1 MKILDRLFARAS
13 PGTVRYQMVTERGN
27 GFYAWNGKLYQSD
40 IVRACMR
47 PKVKGV
53 GKLVGKHLRETIDR
67 AGKRRIVYNA
77 DARLRYLL
85 EEPNPYMT
93 GQKLQEKLAAQ
104 LVLNNNAFALIIR
117 DENGLPVEIYP
128 ITASSVQAIYRKDGT
143 LCLDFIL
150 VNGRRMVFAYTD
162 IIHLRADF
170 YENDLFGSPLAQT
183 LMPLME
189 IVGTT
194 DQGIVKAIR
203 NSSVVRWLI
212 KYNTAMRDDALTE
225 KAKEFAQ
232 RFLDVENGSGV
243 VVVDSKSEATQISPK
258 DYVPNAAQMDRTTQR
273 IYAIFNTNTKIV
285 LSQYNEDEW
294 NAYYEAELEPIVREL
309 GEEYT
314 RKLFSRRERA
324 AGNRIVFEAT
334 NLATASMSTKL
345 GLQAMVDRGAMLP
358 NEWRAVLNLA
368 PIDGGDVPIR
378 RLDTAPTTQT
388 TQEGGSE
395 TA

>member
-1 MKILDRLFARAS
+1 MGFFRDLFARAS

-67 AGKRRIVYNA
+67 EGKRRIAYNA

-128 ITASSVQAIYRKDGT
+128 ITARSVQAIYRKDGT

-162 IIHLRADF
+162 IIHLRSDF
-170 YENDLFGSPLAQT
+170 CENDLFGSPLAQT

-212 KYNTAMRDDALTE
+212 KYNTALRDDALDA

-243 VVVDSKSEATQISPK
+243 VVVDSKSEATQISPN

-273 IYAIFNTNTKIV
+273 IYAIFNTNPKIV

-388 TQEGGSE
+388 QEGGSE

>member
-1 MKILDRLFARAS
+1 MGFFRDLFARAS

-67 AGKRRIVYNA
+67 EGKRRIAYNP

-117 DENGLPVEIYP
+117 DENGLPMEIYP

-162 IIHLRADF
+162 IIHLRSDF
-170 YENDLFGSPLAQT
+170 CENDLFGSPLAQT

-212 KYNTAMRDDALTE
+212 KYNTALRDDALDA

-243 VVVDSKSEATQISPK
+243 VVVDSKSEATQINPQ

-273 IYAIFNTNTKIV
+273 IYAIFNTNPKIV

-388 TQEGGSE
+388 QEGGSE

>member
-1 MKILDRLFARAS
+1 MGFFRNLFARAS
-13 PGTVRYQMVTERGN
+13 PGATRYQMVTERGN

-47 PKVKGV
+47 PKVKAV
-53 GKLVGKHLRETIDR
+53 GKLVGKHLRESLDKE
-67 AGKRRIVYNA
+67 GKRRLAVNA

-104 LVLNNNAFALIIR
+104 LVLNNNAFALVIR
-117 DENGLPVEIYP
+117 DDNGLPVELYP
-128 ITASSVQAIYRKDGT
+128 IASHSVQAVYLKDGT
-143 LCLDFIL
+143 LCLDFL
-150 VNGRRMVFAYTD
+150 LDNGRHMRFAYAD

-170 YENDLFGSPLAQT
+170 CENDLFGTPLAQA
-183 LMPLME
+183 LLPLMQ

-194 DQGIVKAIR
+194 DQGIVKAIQ
-203 NSSVVRWLI
+203 NSSVVRWLL
-212 KYNTAMRDDALTE
+212 KYTTSMRPEALDE
-225 KAKEFAQ
+225 NAKAFAQ
-232 RFLDVENGSGV
+232 RFLDVQNGSGV
-243 VVVDSKSEATQISPK
+243 AAVDAKADATQINPQ
-258 DYVPNAAQMDRTTQR
+258 DYVPNAAQMDRTTAR
-273 IYAIFNTNTKIV
+273 IYALFNTNERIV
-285 LSQYNEDEW
+285 HSAYNEDEW
-294 NAYYEAELEPIVREL
+294 NAYYEAEIEPIVREL

-324 AGNRIVFEAT
+324 AGNRIVFEAS
-334 NLATASMSTKL
+334 NLATASMGTKL

-378 RLDTAPTTQT
+378 RLDTAPTSAT
-388 TQEGGSE
+388 EGGNTTE
-395 TA
+395 N

>member
-1 MKILDRLFARAS
+1 MGFFRNLFARAS
-13 PGTVRYQMVTERGN
+13 PGATRYQMVTERGN

-47 PKVKGV
+47 PKVKAV
-53 GKLVGKHLRETIDR
+53 GKLVGKHLRESLDR
-67 AGKRRIVYNA
+67 EGKRRLAVNA

-104 LVLNNNAFALIIR
+104 LVLNNNAFALVIR
-117 DENGLPVEIYP
+117 DDNGLPVELYP
-128 ITASSVQAIYRKDGT
+128 IASHSVQAVYLKDGT
-143 LCLDFIL
+143 LCLDFL
-150 VNGRRMVFAYTD
+150 LDNGRHMRFAYAD

-170 YENDLFGSPLAQT
+170 CENDLFGTPLAQA
-183 LMPLME
+183 LLPLMQ

-194 DQGIVKAIR
+194 DQGIVKAIQ
-203 NSSVVRWLI
+203 NSSVVRWLL
-212 KYNTAMRDDALTE
+212 KYTTSMRPEALDE
-225 KAKEFAQ
+225 NAKAFAQ
-232 RFLDVENGSGV
+232 RFLDVQNGSGV
-243 VVVDSKSEATQISPK
+243 AAVDAKADATQINPQ
-258 DYVPNAAQMDRTTQR
+258 DYVPNAAQMDRTTAR
-273 IYAIFNTNTKIV
+273 IYALFNTNERIV
-285 LSQYNEDEW
+285 HSAYNEDEW
-294 NAYYEAELEPIVREL
+294 NAYYEAEIEPIVREL

-324 AGNRIVFEAT
+324 AGNRIVFEAS
-334 NLATASMSTKL
+334 NLATASMGTKL

-378 RLDTAPTTQT
+378 RLDTAPTSAT
-388 TQEGGSE
+388 EGGNTTE
-395 TA
+395 N

>member
-47 PKVKGV
+47 PKVKGA

-67 AGKRRIVYNA
+67 EGNRRIAYNA

-162 IIHLRADF
+162 IIHLRSDF
-170 YENDLFGSPLAQT
+170 CENDLFGSPLAQT

-212 KYNTAMRDDALTE
+212 KYNTAMRDDALTK

-273 IYAIFNTNTKIV
+273 IYAIFNTNPKIV

-388 TQEGGSE
+388 QEGGSE

>member
-1 MKILDRLFARAS
+1 MGFFRDLFARAS

-53 GKLVGKHLRETIDR
+53 GKLVGKHLRETIDH
-67 AGKRRIVYNA
+67 AGKRRIAYNA

-170 YENDLFGSPLAQT
+170 CENDLFGSPLAQT

-243 VVVDSKSEATQISPK
+243 VVVDSKSEATQISPN

-273 IYAIFNTNTKIV
+273 IYAIFNTNPKIV

-388 TQEGGSE
+388 QEGGSE

>member
-67 AGKRRIVYNA
+67 EGKRRIAYNA

-117 DENGLPVEIYP
+117 DENGLPMEIYP

-162 IIHLRADF
+162 IIHLRSDF
-170 YENDLFGSPLAQT
+170 CENDLFGSPLAQT

-212 KYNTAMRDDALTE
+212 KYNTALRDDALTE

-243 VVVDSKSEATQISPK
+243 VVVDSKSEATQINPQ

-273 IYAIFNTNTKIV
+273 IYAIFNTNPKIV

-345 GLQAMVDRGAMLP
+345 GLLAMVDRGAMLP

-388 TQEGGSE
+388 QEGGSE

>member
-1 MKILDRLFARAS
+1 MGFFRDLFARAS
-13 PGTVRYQMVTERGN
+13 PGTVRYQMVTERCN

-67 AGKRRIVYNA
+67 EGKRRIAYNA

-170 YENDLFGSPLAQT
+170 CENDLFGSPLAQT

-243 VVVDSKSEATQISPK
+243 VVVDSKSEATQINPQ

-273 IYAIFNTNTKIV
+273 IYAIFNTNPKIV

-388 TQEGGSE
+388 QEGGSE

>member
-1 MKILDRLFARAS
+1 MGFFRDLFARAS

-67 AGKRRIVYNA
+67 EGKRRIAYNA

-170 YENDLFGSPLAQT
+170 CENDLFGSPLAQT

-243 VVVDSKSEATQISPK
+243 VVVDSKSEATQINPQ

-388 TQEGGSE
+388 QEGGSE

>member
-1 MKILDRLFARAS
+1 MGFFRNLFARAS
-13 PGTVRYQMVTERGN
+13 PGATRYQMVTERGN

-47 PKVKGV
+47 PKVKAV
-53 GKLVGKHLRETIDR
+53 GKLVGKHLRESLDKE
-67 AGKRRIVYNA
+67 GKRCLAVNA

-104 LVLNNNAFALIIR
+104 LVLNNNAFALVIR
-117 DENGLPVEIYP
+117 DDNGLPVELYP
-128 ITASSVQAIYRKDGT
+128 IASHSVQAVYLKDGT
-143 LCLDFIL
+143 LCLDFL
-150 VNGRRMVFAYTD
+150 LDNGRHMRFAYAD

-170 YENDLFGSPLAQT
+170 CENDLFGTPLAQA
-183 LMPLME
+183 LLPLMQ

-194 DQGIVKAIR
+194 DQGIVKAIQ
-203 NSSVVRWLI
+203 NSSVVRWLL
-212 KYNTAMRDDALTE
+212 KYTTSMRPEALDE
-225 KAKEFAQ
+225 NAKAFAQ
-232 RFLDVENGSGV
+232 RFLDVQNGSGV
-243 VVVDSKSEATQISPK
+243 AAVDAKADATQINPQ
-258 DYVPNAAQMDRTTQR
+258 DYVPNAAQMDRTTAR
-273 IYAIFNTNTKIV
+273 IYALFNTNEKIV
-285 LSQYNEDEW
+285 HSAYNEDEW
-294 NAYYEAELEPIVREL
+294 NAYYEAEIEPIVREL

-324 AGNRIVFEAT
+324 AGNRIVFEAS
-334 NLATASMSTKL
+334 NLATASMGTKL

-378 RLDTAPTTQT
+378 RLDTAPTSAT
-388 TQEGGSE
+388 EGGNTTE
-395 TA
+395 N

>member
-1 MKILDRLFARAS
+1 MGFFRDLFARAS

-47 PKVKGV
+47 PKVKSV

-67 AGKRRIVYNA
+67 EGKRRIAYNA

-162 IIHLRADF
+162 IIHLRSDF
-170 YENDLFGSPLAQT
+170 CENDLFGSPLAQT

-243 VVVDSKSEATQISPK
+243 VVVDSKSEATQISPN

-273 IYAIFNTNTKIV
+273 IYAIFNTNPKIV

-388 TQEGGSE
+388 QEGGSE

>member
-67 AGKRRIVYNA
+67 EGKRRIAYNA

-170 YENDLFGSPLAQT
+170 CENDLFGSPLAQT

-212 KYNTAMRDDALTE
+212 KYNTALRDDALDA

-243 VVVDSKSEATQISPK
+243 VVVDSKSEATQINPQ

-273 IYAIFNTNTKIV
+273 IYAIFNTNPKIV

-388 TQEGGSE
+388 QEGGSE

>member
-1 MKILDRLFARAS
+1 MGFFRDLFARAS

-67 AGKRRIVYNA
+67 EGKRRIAYNA

-85 EEPNPYMT
+85 EEPNPYVT

-128 ITASSVQAIYRKDGT
+128 ITARSVQAIYRKDGT

-170 YENDLFGSPLAQT
+170 CENDLFGSPLAQT

-243 VVVDSKSEATQISPK
+243 VVVDSKSEATQISPN

-273 IYAIFNTNTKIV
+273 IYAIFNTNPKIV

-388 TQEGGSE
+388 QEGGSE

>member
-1 MKILDRLFARAS
+1 MGFFRDLFARAS

-67 AGKRRIVYNA
+67 EGKRRIAYNA

-170 YENDLFGSPLAQT
+170 CENDLFGSPLAQT

-243 VVVDSKSEATQISPK
+243 VVVDSKSEATQISPN

-273 IYAIFNTNTKIV
+273 IYAIFNTNPKIV

-388 TQEGGSE
+388 QEGGSE

>member
-67 AGKRRIVYNA
+67 EGKRRIAYNA

-162 IIHLRADF
+162 IIHLRSDF
-170 YENDLFGSPLAQT
+170 CENDLFGSPLAQT

-212 KYNTAMRDDALTE
+212 KYNTAMRDDALDD
-225 KAKEFAQ
+225 KAKAFAK
-232 RFLDVENGSGV
+232 RFLDVENGTGV
-243 VVVDSKSEATQISPK
+243 AAVDTKADATQINPQ

-273 IYAIFNTNTKIV
+273 IYAIFNTNPKIV

-388 TQEGGSE
+388 QEGGNE

>member
-1 MKILDRLFARAS
+1 MGFFRDLFARAS

-67 AGKRRIVYNA
+67 EGKRRIAYNA

-85 EEPNPYMT
+85 EEPNPYVT

-128 ITASSVQAIYRKDGT
+128 ITARSVQAIYRKDGT

-162 IIHLRADF
+162 IIHLRSDF
-170 YENDLFGSPLAQT
+170 CENDLFGSPLAQT

-243 VVVDSKSEATQISPK
+243 VVVDSKSEATQISPN

-273 IYAIFNTNTKIV
+273 IYAIFNTNPKIV

-388 TQEGGSE
+388 QEGGSE